1 MCLDD
6 VIMEDE
12 IKLLVVDDDD
22 VDRERIRRMI
32 ASSNIDVNI
41 NEANSA
47 QDSIEFLTNFDYDCV
62 IVDYRLGAVDGL
74 SLLSEIRKNMGKQCA
89 VIMIT
94 GLGDEK
100 VAAEAMRLGASDYLV
115 KSQLKS
121 PLLLNAIL
129 SAVNRSKLEKKLHK
143 LAHYD
148 SLTGVVSRHLL
159 IDRLNLAISGFNP
172 DQLLS
177 AVAFIDLD
185 NFKPI
190 NDSYGHEAGDLVL
203 KEVASRISMV
213 LNSQD
218 TVARV
223 GGDEFALILNKVN
236 TQEEAEIILKRVLII
251 LSAPFDVN
259 NEQYLRI
266 SASIGA
272 VFIDQNAVDPETL
285 LRRADQSMYLAKNSG
300 RNKVVFFDLDE
311 EHKLQHCREVMKEV
325 ELGINNNEFLLHY
338 QPKIDLITKEI
349 IGVEALIRWQNPQQG
364 LLYPNS
370 FFEALDHSTLGV
382 TIGEWVLKT
391 AIQQQSEWRKQNIK
405 LKVSINIS
413 AHHLLHYDF
422 IDSLRALIESMP
434 NVNPEL
440 IELEVLETVSIR
452 DVDAAINTL
461 NRCREFGIS
470 IALDDFGT
478 GYSSLSYLKQL
489 PLDVVKIDQSFV
501 KNILENEVDKV
512 IIESVVNLS
521 NVLGYR
527 IVAEGVESKA
537 HEEALINMGCHFG
550 QGYYIAKPMT
560 SDDIFRWIVSHNKS
574 LPSR

>member
-1 MCLDD
+1 
-6 VIMEDE
+6 MEDE

-32 ASSNIDVNI
+32 TSSDIDVDI

-47 QDSIEFLTNFDYDCV
+47 QDSISYLNNFDYDCV

-74 SLLSEIRKNMGKQCA
+74 SLLSDIRKNMGKQCA

-148 SLTGVVSRHLL
+148 ALTGLVSRHLL
-159 IDRLNLAISGFNP
+159 IDRLNLAVSSFNP
-172 DQLLS
+172 NQPLS

-185 NFKPI
+185 SFKPI

-203 KEVASRISMV
+203 KEVASRIAMV
-213 LNSQD
+213 LNLKD
-218 TVARV
+218 TIARV
-223 GGDEFALILNKVN
+223 GGDEFALILNKVDS
-236 TQEEAEIILKRVLII
+236 QEEAEIILKRVLII

-272 VFIDQNAVDPETL
+272 VFIDQDAVDPETL

-325 ELGINNNEFLLHY
+325 EFGINNNEFLLHY

-349 IGVEALIRWQNPQQG
+349 IGVEALIRWQKPEQG

-370 FFEALDHSTLGV
+370 FFEALDHSALGV

-422 IDSLRALIESMP
+422 IESLSALIESMP

-452 DVDAAINTL
+452 DVNAAINTL

-501 KNILENEVDKV
+501 KNILENDVDKV

-560 SDDIFRWIVSHNKS
+560 SDDIFRWIVLHNKS
-574 LPSR
+574 LPSS